1 MQQKREIQNNQKLF
15 ENKLDKE
22 TIKHQDDLMY
32 KFENDQSNNMNTKV
46 RNPLEKLNLTFSPNL
61 AISSQQIDKKY
72 NDYVQRNQGKA

>member
-1 MQQKREIQNNQKLF
+1 MQQKREIQNNQKLI

-46 RNPLEKLNLTFSPNL
+46 KNPLEKLSLTISPNL
-61 AISSQQIDKKY
+61 AISSQQLDKKY
-72 NDYVQRNQGKA
+72 HDYVKNQGKA